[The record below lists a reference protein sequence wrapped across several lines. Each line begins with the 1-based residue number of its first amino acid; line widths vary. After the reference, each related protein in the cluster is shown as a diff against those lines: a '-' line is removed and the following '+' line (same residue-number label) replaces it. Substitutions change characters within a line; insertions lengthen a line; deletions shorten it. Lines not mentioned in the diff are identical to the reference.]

1 MRRLSGHLA
10 VLVGLLVMP
19 AIWGCAATPLQVVK
33 AEAGVNFQR
42 YTTLVVK
49 DFQNGVG
56 DALPP
61 RILQDLPEAV
71 MAHLNECYPKAFGKI
86 ERSASGSAEE
96 LVVGGT
102 ITEYREGSRFARA
115 MLIGLGSAKIASDVS
130 FIDGQTGRE
139 LTKAKV
145 DLLWA
150 MGGLIGAS
158 QGIEDL
164 IEKAGRQIADA
175 IAERRGA
182 AKRVE
187 TPSRPLEPQLGG
199 PQQDTNQGK
208 CQG

>member
-1 MRRLSGHLA
+1 MKLSSDYVPL
-10 VLVGLLVMP
+10 LLGL
-19 AIWGCAATPLQVVK
+19 IWLPIMSGCAATPLQVVK

-42 YTTLVVK
+42 YTILVVK

-61 RILQDLPEAV
+61 RVLQELPEAV
-71 MAHLNECYPKAFGKI
+71 VAHINECYPKAFARI
-86 ERSASGSAEE
+86 ERSSSGSPDE

-115 MLIGLGSAKIASDVS
+115 MLIGLGSAKFTSDVS
-130 FIDGQTGRE
+130 FTDGQTGQP
-139 LTKAKV
+139 LTQAKV

-164 IEKAGRQIADA
+164 IEKAGKQIADA
-175 IAERRGA
+175 IAEKRGVTKKVA
-182 AKRVE
+182 P
-187 TPSRPLEPQLGG
+187 PSRPLEPQMGG
-199 PQQDTNQGK
+199 PPQDTKAGK